1 MDVPGFEMDEDQ
13 IKGFEIRAK
22 MIVNAL
28 NDLPLNQKAAV
39 ICDAIGYVTYYHGVP
54 LSIASETA
62 RLYEQNM
69 LDRIRIYSRGYR
81 PFPFITEE
89 MN

>member
-1 MDVPGFEMDEDQ
+1 MQKMDEDQ

-28 NDLPLNQKAAV
+28 NDLPLNEKAAV
-39 ICDAIGYVTYYHGVP
+39 ICDALGYVAYYHGVS
-54 LSIASETA
+54 LSVASDTA
-62 RLYEQNM
+62 RMYEANF
-69 LDRIRIYSRGYR
+69 LDRIGLYSQGYR
-81 PFPFITEE
+81 PFPFLYEE